1 MAEEVTNILENMR
14 LTTEEE
20 ETIEIPDEERREGLE
35 NCALSLLGKLLTC
48 RPFNKR
54 AAITTLKRAWGL
66 EETVHIIEVG
76 TNLFQLKFK
85 SEFEMNRVI
94 KDGPWTFDNQV
105 LLLTP
110 WKIGMT
116 ADNVKFDSV
125 ALWIQIWGAPFHLV
139 SPKVAEAIGSKL
151 GMVVDVDKKQKQGGQ
166 SFFMRVKVEVP
177 LAKPIRRGAFLA
189 GSEGTTHWV
198 NLKYERLPLFCHHCG
213 ILGHDLRHCAA
224 YFAATKNEGEIR
236 CQYGDWLK
244 ATRGRNRSPGHRNTN
259 RDEARETA
267 QREENRTAQ
276 TSPEAAAAEGR
287 ATEPRSREQGA
298 PRKETLAGN
307 QGSVDDSS
315 DVAAGFKE
323 TDVTSL
329 ERLAA
334 EATNTIG
341 MGLMTEADCDVVD
354 PMQVVSVE
362 VGHGPQSP
370 NPKGSW
376 TRLRRNIAVPQA
388 ANKESTPVLGKRN
401 TKREDSNQ
409 GEDERMEGVKR
420 GKRSLKSNSEE
431 AAGVSMHPCRSQ

>member
-35 NCALSLLGKLLTC
+35 NCALSLLGKFLTC
-48 RPFNKR
+48 RSFNKR

-66 EETVHIIEVG
+66 EETVHIVEVG

-116 ADNVKFDSV
+116 ADNVKFDSG

-139 SPKVAEAIGSKL
+139 SPKVVEAVGSEL

-189 GSEGTTHWV
+189 RSEGTKHWV
-198 NLKYERLPLFCHHCG
+198 TLKYERLPLFCHHCG
-213 ILGHDLRHCAA
+213 ILGHDLRHCAV

-244 ATRGRNRSPGHRNTN
+244 ATGGRNRSPGCRNTN
-259 RDEARETA
+259 RDEASETA
-267 QREENRTAQ
+267 
-276 TSPEAAAAEGR
+276 
-287 ATEPRSREQGA
+287 
-298 PRKETLAGN
+298 
-307 QGSVDDSS
+307 
-315 DVAAGFKE
+315 
-323 TDVTSL
+323 
-329 ERLAA
+329 
-334 EATNTIG
+334 
-341 MGLMTEADCDVVD
+341 
-354 PMQVVSVE
+354 
-362 VGHGPQSP
+362 
-370 NPKGSW
+370 
-376 TRLRRNIAVPQA
+376 
-388 ANKESTPVLGKRN
+388 
-401 TKREDSNQ
+401 
-409 GEDERMEGVKR
+409 
-420 GKRSLKSNSEE
+420 
-431 AAGVSMHPCRSQ
+431 